1 MSCHWFAFPSGFRLR
16 TSNLNRLLE
25 SILILAVFLLLSA
38 CAMHQPDRPDH
49 DPAAG
54 REAGS
59 LFHRDGYAVSR
70 PEFAVQTWD
79 ADYLLVGEGHASSC
93 DHRVQAGL
101 IQTLASFGTRP
112 VVGLE
117 MVDVTRQEVLDR
129 FNHGDLS
136 LDALPK
142 ALEWNATWGYDFELY
157 APIFETAQR
166 LALPLRA
173 LNLPR
178 RVIDAV
184 KTGSVADLNATDASL
199 VPSDI
204 IPPSEEQ
211 QDALKEQ
218 FRQHRS
224 LLSSAGSTLER
235 FFLVQSLWDTQMAM
249 QSVVAR
255 QELARPVVVIAGSGH
270 VERGWGIALRL
281 DRLDPGARVVTVVPW
296 RGMTDPDPREGEY
309 RFYCPLSHTSRLGY
323 TLSVSFD
330 GIEVTVVQ
338 PDSRAAEAGLMAGDV
353 IGSVAGEKVTALWQL
368 HQAAT
373 QARRQGGL
381 LEMTVVRDGTAVS
394 VSFDLQDTGPEPPGD
409 D

>member
-1 MSCHWFAFPSGFRLR
+1 
-16 TSNLNRLLE
+16 
-25 SILILAVFLLLSA
+25 
-38 CAMHQPDRPDH
+38 MHQPDRPDH

-54 REAGS
+54 IAAGS

-79 ADYLLVGEGHASSC
+79 ADYLLLGEGHASAC
-93 DHRVQAGL
+93 DHRVQADL
-101 IQTLASFGTRP
+101 IRAMVRFGTRP

-117 MVDVTRQEVLDR
+117 MVDVTRQGVLDR
-129 FNHGDLS
+129 FNQGELS
-136 LDALPK
+136 LDALPE
-142 ALEWNATWGYDFELY
+142 ALAWNATWGFDFELY
-157 APIFETAQR
+157 APIFETAESFG
-166 LALPLRA
+166 LPLRA

-199 VPSDI
+199 VPGDI

-224 LLSSAGSTLER
+224 LLSSAGSTLKR

-249 QSVVAR
+249 QSVAAR

-296 RGMTDPDPREGEY
+296 RGMTDPDPREGDY

-330 GIEVTVVQ
+330 GIEVTAVQ

-373 QARRQGGL
+373 QARRQGKP
-381 LEMTVVRDGTAVS
+381 LEMTVVRNGEVVS
-394 VSFDLQDTGPEPPGD
+394 VSLDPQATEPEPTAGR
-409 D
+409 